1 MSPSDP
7 PLPFLSMTENHF
19 QSCSSPIGCS
29 GDKTDHLVRNPDEH
43 APQVLV
49 CWQSQCLESAKQ
61 GSFYMSA
68 HNNTWDISMNTIKK
82 NELEELLL
90 EFLIRNTVPGYPWQL
105 QHCDDHPQKSTS
117 ALLDLGLEI
126 LNILHR
132 HRCCQSL
139 GGIATKSS
147 HCNLEPEYCIHFQ
160 EDCSD

>member
-7 PLPFLSMTENHF
+7 PLPFLSMRENHF

-43 APQVLV
+43 VPQVLV
-49 CWQSQCLESAKQ
+49 CWQTQYLESAKHRFL
-61 GSFYMSA
+61 SMSA
-68 HNNTWDISMNTIKK
+68 NNNTSEVSMTSIKK
-82 NELEELLL
+82 IELKELLL
-90 EFLIRNTVPGYPWQL
+90 EFLIRNTVPGYPSQL

-139 GGIATKSS
+139 GNFATKSS

-160 EDCSD
+160 EDCSN